1 MCFDFT
7 RFVQIA
13 ECAGNPLDL
22 EFRLGSAGTPLERG
36 EASLPNLNGLP
47 NILYEEWIEIRDNDF
62 LKVELEQNEMSS
74 LINRLPKEELKD
86 VIGEDSIRKPLEQF
100 NAEQQARLIDL
111 AINHFS
117 LKNEII
123 AKMQLLYPEN
133 KWQLTKVVRETFF
146 QGRQKDRESSL
157 KDLQRML
164 CALKQNGK
172 YASCAQRLRYNI
184 AHWNWKS

>member
-1 MCFDFT
+1 
-7 RFVQIA
+7 
-13 ECAGNPLDL
+13 
-22 EFRLGSAGTPLERG
+22 
-36 EASLPNLNGLP
+36 
-47 NILYEEWIEIRDNDF
+47 
-62 LKVELEQNEMSS
+62 
-74 LINRLPKEELKD
+74 
-86 VIGEDSIRKPLEQF
+86 
-100 NAEQQARLIDL
+100 
-111 AINHFS
+111 
-117 LKNEII
+117 
-123 AKMQLLYPEN
+123 MQLLYPEN